1 MSLRFLTAGE
11 SHGPSLTAILD
22 GMPAGLK
29 LSASIIDLELARR
42 QKGFGSGGR
51 MKLEKDAVQI
61 LGGVMAGETTGA
73 PIALLVENA
82 DHIKWKGKA
91 IEPMTAPRP
100 GHADLTGAVK
110 YGYKDLRPALERAS
124 ARETAMRVAAG
135 AVCKHFLAQFG
146 IIVGGYVSS
155 IGKIQTNFGDVPYE
169 ERFARAEDSDVRC
182 PVEASA
188 SQMRA
193 EIEKTI
199 HGKNTLG
206 GVLEIVALN
215 VPIGLGSFAQWDKRL
230 EARLAMAIMSVQ
242 AIKGVEIGDAF
253 ENAKRLGTQAHD
265 PIQLQNAE
273 GRSQN
278 INYQLPI
285 TNYQS
290 LTRNSNRAG
299 GIEGGISNGQPIIIR
314 AAMKP
319 IATTL
324 TPQQTVDLASGQE
337 SPTKYER
344 SDFCP
349 VPRAAPILEA
359 MVAFV
364 LADAL
369 IEKLGGDSMNEMK
382 PRFET
387 LRKATLEDLVMD
399 NFPHVFWE

>member
-1 MSLRFLTAGE
+1 MLLFLTAGE

-22 GMPAGLK
+22 GMPAGLPIT
-29 LSASIIDLELARR
+29 ASIINLELARR
-42 QKGFGSGGR
+42 QKGYGSGGR
-51 MKLEKDAVQI
+51 MKIEKDTVQI

-73 PIALLVENA
+73 PIALLVQND
-82 DHIKWKGKA
+82 DHVKWKGKA

-110 YGYKDLRPALERAS
+110 YGYNDLRPALERAS
-124 ARETAMRVAAG
+124 ARETTMRVAAG

-155 IGKIQTNFGDVPYE
+155 IGEVQTDFGNMPYE
-169 ERFARAEDSDVRC
+169 ERFTRAEESDVRC

-188 SQMRA
+188 KKMRD

-199 HGKNTLG
+199 RGKNTLG
-206 GVLEIVALN
+206 GVLEIAALN
-215 VPIGLGSFAQWDKRL
+215 LPVGLGSFAQWDKRL
-230 EARLAMAIMSVQ
+230 EAKLAMAIMSVQ

-253 ENAKRLGTQAHD
+253 ENAKRLGTQTHD
-265 PIQLQNAE
+265 PITLQ
-273 GRSQN
+273 RS
-278 INYQLPI
+278 
-285 TNYQS
+285 TF
-290 LTRNSNRAG
+290 NSSTGSEQRLQRSTNRAG
-299 GIEGGISNGQPIIIR
+299 GIEGGISNGQPIVIR

-324 TPQQTVDLASGQE
+324 LPQPTVDLASGTE
-337 SPTKYER
+337 SPTQYER

-349 VPRAAPILEA
+349 VPRAVPILEA

-369 IEKLGGDSMNEMK
+369 IEKLGGDSMDEMR
-382 PRFET
+382 PRFES
-387 LRKATLEDLVMD
+387 LRKATLQDLQMD
-399 NFPHVFWE
+399 NIPHIFWE

>member
-1 MSLRFLTAGE
+1 MTLRFLTAGE
-11 SHGPSLTAILD
+11 SHGPSLTTILD
-22 GMPAGLK
+22 GIPAGLS
-29 LSASIIDLELARR
+29 LTPDIINKELARR
-42 QKGFGSGGR
+42 QQGYGSGGR
-51 MKLEKDAVQI
+51 MKIEKDTVQI
-61 LGGVMAGETTGA
+61 LGGVMGGETTGA
-73 PIALLVENA
+73 PIALLVQND

-124 ARETAMRVAAG
+124 ARETTMRVAAG

-155 IGKIQTNFGDVPYE
+155 IGEVQTDFGDIPFE
-169 ERFARAEDSDVRC
+169 ERFTRAEESDVRC
-182 PVEASA
+182 PIESSA

-215 VPIGLGSFAQWDKRL
+215 VPVGLGSFVQWDRRL
-230 EARLAMAIMSVQ
+230 EAKLALAIMSVQ
-242 AIKGVEIGDAF
+242 AIKGVEVGDAF
-253 ENAKRLGTQAHD
+253 ENAKRIGTQAHD
-265 PIQLQNAE
+265 PISLQGANLQ
-273 GRSQN
+273 RS
-278 INYQLPI
+278 
-285 TNYQS
+285 T
-290 LTRNSNRAG
+290 NRAG
-299 GIEGGISNGQPIIIR
+299 GTEGGISNGQPIIIR

-324 TPQQTVDLASGQE
+324 LPQPTVDLASGTE

-349 VPRAAPILEA
+349 VPRAVPILEA

-369 IEKLGGDSMNEMK
+369 LEKLGGDSLSEMK
-382 PRFET
+382 PRFES
-387 LRKATLEDLVMD
+387 LRKATLEDLPMD
-399 NFPHVFWE
+399 NTPHIFWE

>member
-1 MSLRFLTAGE
+1 MLRFLTAGE

-22 GMPAGLK
+22 GMPAGLH
-29 LSASIIDLELARR
+29 LTPDIIDQELARR
-42 QKGFGSGGR
+42 QKGYGSGGR
-51 MKLEKDAVQI
+51 MKIEKDAVQI

-73 PIALLVENA
+73 PIAMLVENA

-110 YGYKDLRPALERAS
+110 YGFKDLRPALERAS
-124 ARETAMRVAAG
+124 ARETTMRVAAG
-135 AVCKHFLAQFG
+135 AVCKHFLVQFG
-146 IIVGGYVSS
+146 IIVGGYVTS
-155 IGKIQTNFGDVPYE
+155 IGETTVDFGDMPYE
-169 ERFARAEDSDVRC
+169 ERFRRAEESDVRC
-182 PVEASA
+182 PIESTA

-193 EIEKTI
+193 QIEKTI

-206 GVLEIVALN
+206 GVLEIVVLN

-230 EARLAMAIMSVQ
+230 EAKLALAVMSVQ
-242 AIKGVEIGDAF
+242 AIKGVEVGDAF
-253 ENAKRLGTQAHD
+253 ANSRLSGTQVHD
-265 PIQLQNAE
+265 PITLEHSDVQ
-273 GRSQN
+273 R
-278 INYQLPI
+278 
-285 TNYQS
+285 T
-290 LTRNSNRAG
+290 TNRAG
-299 GIEGGISNGQPIIIR
+299 GTEGGVSNGQPIVIR

-324 TPQQTVDLASGQE
+324 LPQPTVDLASGTE

-349 VPRAAPILEA
+349 VPRAVPILES

-364 LADAL
+364 LAEAL

-387 LRKATLEDLVMD
+387 LRKATLEDLQMD
-399 NFPHVFWE
+399 NTPHVFWE

>member
-1 MSLRFLTAGE
+1 MPLRFLTAGE
-11 SHGPSLTAILD
+11 SHGPSLTSILD
-22 GMPAGLK
+22 GMPAGL
-29 LSASIIDLELARR
+29 LITAEIINKELARR
-42 QKGFGSGGR
+42 QQGYGSGGR
-51 MKLEKDAVQI
+51 MKIENDTVQI
-61 LGGVMAGETTGA
+61 LGGVMDGETTGA
-73 PIALLVENA
+73 PIALLVQNA
-82 DHIKWKGKA
+82 DHVKWKGKA

-146 IIVGGYVSS
+146 IIIGGYVSS
-155 IGKIQTNFGDVPYE
+155 IGEIQTEFGDMTYE
-169 ERFARAEDSDVRC
+169 ERFIRAEESEVRC
-182 PVEASA
+182 PVESSA
-188 SQMRA
+188 KKMRE

-215 VPIGLGSFAQWDKRL
+215 LPVGLGSFIQWDKRL
-230 EARLAMAIMSVQ
+230 EAKLALAVMSVQ
-242 AIKGVEIGDAF
+242 AIKGVEVGDAF
-253 ENAKRLGTQAHD
+253 ENAKRIGTQAHD
-265 PIQLQNAE
+265 PMTLQHSNIQ
-273 GRSQN
+273 R
-278 INYQLPI
+278 
-285 TNYQS
+285 
-290 LTRNSNRAG
+290 LTNRAG

-324 TPQQTVDLASGQE
+324 LPQPTVDLASGTE

-349 VPRAAPILEA
+349 VPRAVPILES

-369 IEKLGGDSMNEMK
+369 IEKLGGDSMHEMK
-382 PRFET
+382 PRFES
-387 LRKATLEDLVMD
+387 LRKATLEDLSMD
-399 NFPHVFWE
+399 NLPHIFWE

>member
-1 MSLRFLTAGE
+1 MLRFLTAGE
-11 SHGPSLTAILD
+11 SHGPSLIAILD
-22 GMPAGLK
+22 GIPAGLPITPD
-29 LSASIIDLELARR
+29 IIDKDLARR
-42 QKGFGSGGR
+42 QKGYGSGGR
-51 MKLEKDAVQI
+51 MKIEKDTVQI

-73 PIALLVENA
+73 PIAMLVQND
-82 DHIKWKGKA
+82 DHVKWKGKA

-110 YGYKDLRPALERAS
+110 FGYKDLRPALERAS
-124 ARETAMRVAAG
+124 ARETTMRVATG
-135 AVCKHFLAQFG
+135 AVCKRFLAQFG

-155 IGKIQTNFGDVPYE
+155 IGEIQTDFSDMPYE
-169 ERFARAEDSDVRC
+169 ERFVRAEESDVRC
-182 PVEASA
+182 PIESSA

-215 VPIGLGSFAQWDKRL
+215 VPVGLGSFMQWDKRL
-230 EARLAMAIMSVQ
+230 EAKLAMAVMSVQ
-242 AIKGVEIGDAF
+242 AIKGVEVGDAF
-253 ENAKRLGTQAHD
+253 ANAKLPGTQAHD
-265 PIQLQNAE
+265 PINLQNSNLQ
-273 GRSQN
+273 RS
-278 INYQLPI
+278 
-285 TNYQS
+285 T
-290 LTRNSNRAG
+290 NRAG
-299 GIEGGISNGQPIIIR
+299 GTEGGVSNGQPIIVR

-324 TPQQTVDLASGQE
+324 LSQPTVDLASGTE

-349 VPRAAPILEA
+349 VPRAVPILEA

-369 IEKLGGDSMNEMK
+369 IEKLGGDSIDEMK
-382 PRFET
+382 PRFES
-387 LRKATLEDLVMD
+387 LRKARLEDLQMD
-399 NFPHVFWE
+399 NTPHIFWE